1 VTEHQQALGTPANI
15 PDEWYRRC
23 SAVAVGHYKMAER
36 LASRHHW
43 LSNCAAGLSAIV
55 GTTVFVTL
63 QGQPELWVKVAT
75 GLLSVLSAVLAVLAT
90 NMGLQDRAERHRI
103 AGARYNAV
111 GRQLEQMTMQPDA
124 TFDALTPIRERL
136 DALSAEMPH
145 ISKKVHKE
153 IANHEDLSRWDK

>member
-1 VTEHQQALGTPANI
+1 VTEHQRALGTPANI

-36 LASRHHW
+36 LSSRHRW
-43 LSNCAAGLSAIV
+43 LSNCAAALSAIV

-63 QGQPELWVKVAT
+63 QGQPELWVKMGT
-75 GLLSVLSAVLAVLAT
+75 GLLSVVSAVLAVLAT

-111 GRQLEQMTMQPDA
+111 GRQLEQMTMGA
-124 TFDALTPIRERL
+124 TATLDDLTPIRERL
-136 DALSAEMPH
+136 DTLSAEMPH
-145 ISKKVHKE
+145 IPKKVHKE
-153 IANHEDLSRWDK
+153 IANHDDLSRWGK

>member
-1 VTEHQQALGTPANI
+1 MNESQRALGTPANV

-36 LASRHHW
+36 LASRHGV

-63 QGQPELWVKVAT
+63 QEQPELWVKVAT
-75 GLLSVLSAVLAVLAT
+75 GLLSVVSAVLAVLAT

-103 AGARYNAV
+103 AGASEV
-111 GRQLEQMTMQPDA
+111 P
-124 TFDALTPIRERL
+124 
-136 DALSAEMPH
+136 
-145 ISKKVHKE
+145 SKT
-153 IANHEDLSRWDK
+153 

>member
-1 VTEHQQALGTPANI
+1 MNEPQRDLGTPANV

-36 LASRHHW
+36 LASRHRL

-63 QGQPELWVKVAT
+63 QKQPELWVKVGT
-75 GLLSVLSAVLAVLAT
+75 GLLSVVSAVLAVLAT

-111 GRQLEQMTMQPDA
+111 GRQLEQMTMGPAA
-124 TFDALTPIRERL
+124 TLADLTPIRERL

-145 ISKKVHKE
+145 IPKTVHKE
-153 IANHEDLSRWDK
+153 MASHEDLSRWDK